1 MKCSLFGGLQR
12 AADPAANPAFGY
24 DKRLAAVVSSGGS
37 LVRGYMAEAATLLNT
52 GTPLSCQ
59 PKCMQATRAARWT

>member
-1 MKCSLFGGLQR
+1 MKCSQFGGLQP

-37 LVRGYMAEAATLLNT
+37 LVRGYMAEAATLLHT

-59 PKCMQATRAARWT
+59 PARLQATGAARGT